1 MAPPSPSR
9 ERHALAFVLITMLVD
24 TIGLGI
30 VIPVMPQLIATLG
43 HGGIGDAARWGGG
56 LMFVYASMQF
66 LCAPLMGNL
75 GDRYGRR
82 PVLILALLA
91 LGIDY
96 LVSALAPTLGWLFV
110 ARLLSGAAGA
120 TYPTVNAYI
129 ADITPPE
136 RRSVNFGLT
145 GAAFGVGFI
154 VGPAIGGIV
163 GQHFGPR
170 APFLVAAAIAG
181 LNALYGTFVLAE
193 SLPPERRR
201 RFEWW
206 RANPLGTLM
215 ALKRFP
221 TLAPLLIVLVL
232 MRFAHDANPSVWS
245 YYVMLRFH
253 WTAADVGN
261 SLALVGVALALVMGL
276 LTRILI
282 PRIGEPRAVMLGLAS
297 AAAAC
302 AGYAFA
308 PSSLVL
314 CLWIPAF
321 ALFGLASPA
330 LNGLMSRTVP
340 DTEQGELQGAVASL
354 GGLTSIF
361 APPALTQVFGYYTG
375 PHAPH
380 YFPGA
385 AYLLA
390 AGCLAAALATFIA
403 TRPRRA

>member
-1 MAPPSPSR
+1 MNPPAPSR
-9 ERHALAFVLITMLVD
+9 QRHALAFVLITMLVD

-30 VIPVMPQLIATLG
+30 VIPVMPQLVATLG
-43 HGGIGDAARWGGG
+43 HGSLSDAARWGGG
-56 LMFVYASMQF
+56 LMFVYALMQF
-66 LCAPLMGNL
+66 LCAPIMGNL
-75 GDRYGRR
+75 SDRFGRR

-91 LGIDY
+91 LGVDY
-96 LVSALAPTLGWLFV
+96 LVSGLAPTLGWLFL

-136 RRSVNFGLT
+136 RRSVSFGLT

-154 VGPAIGGIV
+154 LGPAIGGIV

-170 APFLVAAAIAG
+170 APFFVAAAIAG

-193 SLPPERRR
+193 SLPIERRR
-201 RFEWW
+201 HFEWW
-206 RANPLGTLM
+206 RANPLGSLM
-215 ALKRFP
+215 ALRRFP
-221 TLAPLLIVLVL
+221 ALLPMLVVLVL

-245 YYVMLRFH
+245 YFVMLRFH
-253 WTAADVGN
+253 WTPADVGN
-261 SLALVGVALALVMGL
+261 SLALVGVTLALVMGL
-276 LTRILI
+276 LTRVLI
-282 PRIGEPRAVMLGLAS
+282 PRIGETRAVVLGLTS
-297 AAAAC
+297 AGIAC
-302 AGYAFA
+302 TGYAFA

-330 LNGLMSRTVP
+330 LNGLMSRSVP

-361 APPALTQVFGYYTG
+361 APPTLTQVFGYFTG
-375 PHAPH
+375 PRAPW

-390 AGCLAAALATFIA
+390 GASLYAAAATFMA
-403 TRPRRA
+403 TRPRRM

>member
-1 MAPPSPSR
+1 MVPPSPAR
-9 ERHALAFVLITMLVD
+9 QRHALAFVLVTMLVD

-43 HGGIGDAARWGGG
+43 HGSYSDAARWGGG
-56 LMFVYASMQF
+56 LMFVYALMQF
-66 LCAPLMGNL
+66 LCAPVMGNL

-82 PVLILALLA
+82 PVLILALIA

-154 VGPAIGGIV
+154 LGPAIGGIV
-163 GQHFGPR
+163 GQHYGPR
-170 APFLVAAAIAG
+170 APFVVAAAIAG
-181 LNALYGTFVLAE
+181 LNALYGAFVLAE

-201 RFEWW
+201 AFEWW
-206 RANPLGTLM
+206 RANPLGSIV
-215 ALKRFP
+215 ALRRFP
-221 TLAPLLIVLVL
+221 ALAPMLAVLVL
-232 MRFAHDANPSVWS
+232 MRFAHDSNPSVWS

-253 WTAADVGN
+253 WSAADVGN
-261 SLALVGVALALVMGL
+261 SLALVGVALAVVMGL
-276 LTRILI
+276 LTRVLI
-282 PRIGEPRAVMLGLAS
+282 PRIGEPRAVVLGLAS
-297 AAAAC
+297 AGLAC
-302 AGYAFA
+302 TGYAFA
-308 PSSLVL
+308 PNSLVL
-314 CLWIPAF
+314 CLCIPFF

-330 LNGLMSRTVP
+330 LNGLMSRSVP
-340 DTEQGELQGAVASL
+340 DTEQGELQGAMASL

-361 APPALTQVFGYYTG
+361 APPALTQVFGYFTG
-375 PHAPH
+375 PRSPW

-390 AGCLAAALATFIA
+390 AACLYAAAAMFMA
-403 TRPRRA
+403 ARRRHA